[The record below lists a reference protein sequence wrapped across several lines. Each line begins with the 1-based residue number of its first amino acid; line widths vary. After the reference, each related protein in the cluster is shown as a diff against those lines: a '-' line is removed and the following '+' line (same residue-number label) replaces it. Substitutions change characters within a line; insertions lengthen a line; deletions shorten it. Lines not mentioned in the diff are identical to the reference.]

1 MIDLHTHILPT
12 VDDGATDLSMSLAM
26 GNFGVEH
33 GVTKVAATPH
43 FYSIPDWSLIK
54 EKVSQLQSEF
64 DNAGI
69 PIELVAGAEIFVDNS
84 ILELDK
90 EDIPTYGDGGKYS
103 LIEFPMQQVSWNAE
117 QVIFHLQV
125 NDITPIIAHPERYR
139 QVVEDPEV
147 VLNWINLGCLIQM
160 NAGSILGRFGSKV
173 KETSEIMLTHN
184 MVHFV
189 ASDAHGLERRRLNL
203 PEAYEELT
211 KVVGEAKATDLVRNN
226 PNCILE
232 GDFHPTEEPLKYKKK
247 KRFFFF

>member
-43 FYSIPDWSLIK
+43 FYSIPDWSSIK
-54 EKVSQLQSEF
+54 EKVVELQKEF
-64 DNAGI
+64 DNARI

-90 EDIPTYGDGGKYS
+90 EDIPTYGDDGVYC
-103 LIEFPMQQVSWNAE
+103 LIELPMQQVPIYTE
-117 QVIFHLQV
+117 QVIFHLQT
-125 NDITPIIAHPERYR
+125 NGITPIIAHPERYG
-139 QVVEDPEV
+139 QVVEDPNV
-147 VLNWINLGCLIQM
+147 VFDWLKLGCLIQL
-160 NAGSILGRFGSKV
+160 NVGSILGRFGTRI

-184 MVHFV
+184 MVHLV
-189 ASDAHGLERRRLNL
+189 ASDAHGSERRRLNL

-211 KVVGEAKATDLVRNN
+211 KVVGKEKAMDLVRTN
-226 PNCILE
+226 PNSILE
-232 GDFHPTEEPLKYKKK
+232 GNFHPTEEPLKYKKK